1 MESSLQVGLAIAGGL
16 VLAGVVGYN
25 AWNSRRHMPRQPS
38 PTDEAAASAHDGEA
52 APGFAQRREPGLDEL
67 PDFYADRGEAE
78 PGAAGLAE
86 FDHPADADRGDRVVG
101 QTGPGPASASEGVV
115 AGSAAAS
122 ATGEPDARASGLAP
136 EFSRLAPAE
145 RRPGQ
150 LDALIDVIAPI
161 ALDGVASGDAAIA
174 ALPGTRRAGSKP
186 FFIEGLNQISN
197 GWEPPHLGRRYTAFQ
212 AGVQL
217 ANRSGALNE
226 IEFSEFVMKA
236 QAFADAIGGAPD
248 FPDMIEQVA
257 RARELDQFASAHD
270 AQLGFTLRARTTAWS
285 PGYVQQ
291 QAGKLGFV
299 AGAIPGRMVL
309 PAAQPGQPPV
319 LVLSFDTQAALAED
333 LAQAALHEVALSLDV
348 PQVSRE
354 EQPFDRLREVAQELA
369 QAMDGVVTD
378 DHGTPIYL
386 EAMDSI
392 AQDLQ
397 HLYDA
402 LDQHDLAAGSAQ
414 ARRLFS

>member
-1 MESSLQVGLAIAGGL
+1 MTMDSSLQVGLAIAGGL
-16 VLAGVVGYN
+16 VLAGVVAYN
-25 AWNSRRHMPRQPS
+25 AWNSRRHMPRQPR
-38 PTDEAAASAHDGEA
+38 PAEDGHEPGLAADGGYEWDDDDDD
-52 APGFAQRREPGLDEL
+52 GGGRRREPGL
-67 PDFYADRGEAE
+67 ADGRPQDDWRASRDDG
-78 PGAAGLAE
+78 GLAPLAE
-86 FDHPADADRGDRVVG
+86 LDQPADGERADALAARGADG
-101 QTGPGPASASEGVV
+101 APPDPA
-115 AGSAAAS
+115 
-122 ATGEPDARASGLAP
+122 PRRDSGLAP
-136 EFSRLAPAE
+136 EFSRVAPAE

-161 ALDGVASGDAAIA
+161 ALDGVVSGDAAIA

-186 FFIEGLNQISN
+186 FFIEGLNPLGN
-197 GWEPPHLGRRYTAFQ
+197 GWEPPHLGRRYSAFQ

-236 QAFADAIGGAPD
+236 QAFADAVGGAPD

-257 RARELDQFASAHD
+257 RARELDQFAGAHD
-270 AQLGFTLRARTTAWS
+270 AQLGFSLRARTTAWS

-291 QAGKLGFV
+291 QAGKLGFI

-309 PAAQPGQPPV
+309 PASQPGLPPV

-348 PQVSRE
+348 PQVSRD
-354 EQPFDRLREVAQELA
+354 EQPFERLREAAQELA
-369 QAMDGVVTD
+369 RTMDGVITD
-378 DHGTPIYL
+378 DNGTPIYL
-386 EAMDSI
+386 EAMDAI

-402 LDQHDLAAGSAQ
+402 LDQHDLSAGSPQ

>member
-1 MESSLQVGLAIAGGL
+1 MESSLQVGLAIVGGL
-16 VLAGVVGYN
+16 VLAGVVAYN
-25 AWNSRRHMPRQPS
+25 TWNSRRLTPRQPR
-38 PTDEAAASAHDGEA
+38 PVGDRQEPDLGVTEQRGDDADGAEDG
-52 APGFAQRREPGLDEL
+52 APSRREPGFEAHDGDWHATRDEAG
-67 PDFYADRGEAE
+67 PDSGFMPFDGEAQAGDDA
-78 PGAAGLAE
+78 PLPAAR
-86 FDHPADADRGDRVVG
+86 P
-101 QTGPGPASASEGVV
+101 
-115 AGSAAAS
+115 
-122 ATGEPDARASGLAP
+122 ASGLAP
-136 EFSRLAPAE
+136 EFSRMAPAE
-145 RRPGQ
+145 RWPGQ

-161 ALDGVASGDAAIA
+161 SLDGVASGDAAIA
-174 ALPGTRRAGSKP
+174 ALPGTRRAGTKP
-186 FFIEGLNQISN
+186 FFIEGLNQVSHA
-197 GWEPPHLGRRYTAFQ
+197 WEPPHLGRRYTAFQ

-236 QAFADAIGGAPD
+236 QAFADALSAAPD

-270 AQLGFTLRARTTAWS
+270 AQLSFTLRARTTAWS

-291 QAGKLGFV
+291 QAGKLGFI

-309 PAAQPGQPPV
+309 PAAQPGLPPV

-333 LAQAALHEVALSLDV
+333 LAQAALHEIALSLDV
-348 PQVSRE
+348 PQVSRD
-354 EQPFDRLREVAQELA
+354 EQPFERLREVAQELA
-369 QAMDGVVTD
+369 SAMDGVVTD
-378 DHGTPIYL
+378 DHGTLIYL

-402 LDQHDLAAGSAQ
+402 LDQHDLSAGSPQ